1 MSGSNVT
8 VEGRELRVTSL
19 DKVLYPAT
27 GTTKADVMAYV
38 AEIAPVVMPHLR
50 GRPVTR
56 KRWVDGTDAEAFF
69 AKQLEAGAPEWIART
84 AVQHTSR
91 VVEYP
96 LVTEPA
102 TLVWFLQMA
111 ALEWHVPQWRFDQD
125 GLPSHPDRLV
135 VDLDPGPGAG
145 LAQCVEVAHHAR
157 ELLTGMGLTAVPV
170 TSGSKGIHLYA
181 GLVGTATSEQV
192 SAVAKELARALQ
204 DELPALVVTEQ
215 KKTLRERKVLVDWSQ
230 NSAAKTTVSP
240 YSPRGR
246 ARPWV
251 AAPRT
256 WEEIEGPGLTH
267 LEMAEVLEAV
277 RRRGDPFAALSPD
290 RLARYRSMR
299 DPQGTPEPV
308 PPAPPAP
315 RTGAPVFVMQ
325 DHEARRRHLDF
336 RLEREGVLVSW
347 ALPKGEPTDPARN
360 HLAVATEDHPLEYAA
375 FEGTIPKGEYGAGE
389 VRIWDSGTYE
399 TEKWRDDEVIVTL
412 AGRRGRRRIA
422 LIRTEGDQ
430 WLAHLMAPAAV
441 AGRARPDAA
450 GSGDRA
456 TSGGEGDQAT
466 SGGQGGAAASGGR
479 KRPPAAAPGET
490 PAPMLATA
498 GRRADVA
505 HDDGEWAIEMK
516 WDGYRAIAT
525 VRGGA
530 VTLTS
535 RGGKDLT
542 GTFPELSALADAV
555 AGDAVLDGEIVAL
568 DARGRPDFARLQ
580 RRAGGEGTDVPVK
593 LLLFDVLEADGRALL
608 GEPYA
613 ARRAV
618 LEGLVTGG
626 DVIDVPPVFAG
637 DFDEAFATSRR
648 LGLEGVVAKRTDSPY
663 RPGRRTSAWVK
674 VKHSL
679 HEEVVVI
686 GWRPGKG
693 GRARSIGS
701 LLVAVP
707 EGSGL
712 RYAGRVGTGFT
723 DRQLT
728 EIAERLGRIARA
740 TPPVK
745 HVPPDVAADA
755 HWVTAKHVAEVEHGG
770 WTGERRLRHARW
782 RGWRDDKR
790 PADLR

>member
-1 MSGSNVT
+1 MTGSNVT
-8 VEGRELRVTSL
+8 VEGRELRVSSL

-27 GTTKADVMAYV
+27 GATKADVMAYV
-38 AEIAPVVMPHLR
+38 AEIAPVVLPHLR

-56 KRWVDGTDAEAFF
+56 KRWVDGTEQEAFF
-69 AKQLEAGAPEWIART
+69 AKQLEAGAPDWIART
-84 AVQHTSR
+84 PVRHSSR

-96 LVTEPA
+96 VVTEPA
-102 TLVWFLQMA
+102 TLVWFAQMA

-125 GLPSHPDRLV
+125 GLPGNPDRLV

-145 LAQCVEVAHHAR
+145 LAQCVEVALHAR
-157 ELLTGMGLTAVPV
+157 DLLTGMDLTAVPV

-181 GLVGTATSEQV
+181 GLAGSATSEQV

-256 WEEIEGPGLTH
+256 WEEIEAPGLAH
-267 LEMAEVLEAV
+267 LEMPEVLEAV
-277 RRRGDPFAALSPD
+277 RRRGDPLAALGPD

-299 DPQGTPEPV
+299 DPRRTPEPV
-308 PPAPPAP
+308 PPAPPGP
-315 RTGAPVFVMQ
+315 RTGAPIFVMQ
-325 DHEARRRHLDF
+325 DHRARSRHLDF
-336 RLEREGVLVSW
+336 RLERDGVLVSW

-360 HLAVATEDHPLEYAA
+360 HLAVATEDHPLEYAS

-389 VRIWDSGTYE
+389 VAIWDSGTYR
-399 TEKWRDDEVIVTL
+399 TEKWRPDEVIVTL
-412 AGRRGRRRIA
+412 EGRHGRRRIA
-422 LIRTEGDQ
+422 LIRTDGDQ
-430 WLAHLMAPAAV
+430 WLAHLMAPTGAA
-441 AGRARPDAA
+441 GTARPDAV
-450 GSGDRA
+450 GPGD
-456 TSGGEGDQAT
+456 
-466 SGGQGGAAASGGR
+466 AAASGREEGE
-479 KRPPAAAPGET
+479 RPPAAAPGET

-498 GRRADVA
+498 GTRTDVTPEA
-505 HDDGEWAIEMK
+505 GEWAVEMK

-542 GTFPELSALADAV
+542 ATFPELAALADAV

-568 DARGRPDFARLQ
+568 DPRGRPDFALLQ
-580 RRAGGEGTDVPVK
+580 RRAGGEGADVPVK
-593 LLLFDVLEADGRALL
+593 LLLFDALEAEGRSLL
-608 GEPYA
+608 DEPYA
-613 ARRAV
+613 ARREV

-626 DVIDVPPVFAG
+626 DVIDVPPVFDGA
-637 DFDEAFATSRR
+637 FDEAFATSRR

-663 RPGRRTSAWVK
+663 RPGRRTAAWVK

-693 GRARSIGS
+693 GRARSVGS

-707 EGSGL
+707 EGTGL

-728 EIAERLGRIARA
+728 EIAERLGRIPRA

-745 HVPPDVAADA
+745 DVPPDVAADA
-755 HWVTAKHVAEVEHGG
+755 HWVTAKYVAEVEHGG

-782 RGWRDDKR
+782 RGWRDGKKV
-790 PADLR
+790 ADLG